1 MRRGVDVMDIDRL
14 LIRNSEARQAHW
26 RATEESRR
34 AAGFLVGMCV
44 VAVYSCAFVVSMICL
59 CDDPVECGC
68 SRSAGALIEHAI
80 GWAPPACACLK

>member
-1 MRRGVDVMDIDRL
+1 VMDIDRL

-26 RATEESRR
+26 RATEDSRR

-59 CDDPVECGC
+59 CDDPAECGC
-68 SRSAGALIEHAI
+68 SRSAVALIEQAV
-80 GWAPPACACLK
+80 GLRPPVCACLK